1 MGKQVST
8 LKMVGSF
15 AGAVGYID
23 KQGRVQMRS
32 KPEKVSD
39 PNTKKQR
46 EVRLRFL
53 AISTVAQ
60 GMKNVL
66 LGLTPQA
73 KAKRISLRNTFV
85 KYNYAATE
93 GTVYETNGD
102 GTTDFTMVKLSM
114 GPVGNPSFGTPTSTE
129 PLQIDVA
136 VSNVDSDPE
145 STSDNAVVYVV
156 AYNPALNKAIMA
168 HERLGA
174 GTISINVPNS
184 WNGEDVKVYG
194 FVQRFDSKQAREE
207 YESIFNN
214 TEMAGGESRQTIYQL
229 QSNAEYSNSRFLGE
243 VNIS

>member
-32 KPEKVSD
+32 KPEKISD

-93 GTVYETNGD
+93 GTVEENSGD
-102 GTTDFTMVKLSM
+102 GTTDFTLVKLSM
-114 GPVGNPSFGTPTSTE
+114 GPVGNPTFGTPSSTE
-129 PLQIDVA
+129 PLQIDVV
-136 VSNVDSDPE
+136 VSNTDSDPE
-145 STSDNAVVYVV
+145 STSDNALMYIV
-156 AYNPALNKAIMA
+156 AYNPTLNKSIMVSDK
-168 HERLGA
+168 LGNK
-174 GTISINVPNS
+174 TMSIQVPNS
-184 WNGEDVKVYG
+184 WNGETVKVYG
-194 FVQRFDSKQAREE
+194 FVQRFDSAQAREE
-207 YESIFNN
+207 YESIFNDP
-214 TEMAGGESRQTIYQL
+214 EMAGGESHQQIYHL
-229 QSNAEYSNSRFLGE
+229 QSSAEYSNSRYIGE
-243 VNIS
+243 VSIS

>member
-1 MGKQVST
+1 
-8 LKMVGSF
+8 MVGSF

-39 PNTKKQR
+39 PNTKRQR

-93 GTVYETNGD
+93 GTVYDTNGD
-102 GTTDFTMVKLSM
+102 GTTDFTLVKLSM
-114 GPVGNPSFGTPTSTE
+114 GPVGNPTFAAPTSTD

-136 VSNVDSDPE
+136 VSGVDADPE
-145 STSDNAVVYVV
+145 STMDNAVVYIV
-156 AYNPALNKAIMA
+156 AYNPTLNKSLMA
-168 HERLGA
+168 HEKLQS
-174 GTISINVPNS
+174 GTISIRVPNS
-184 WNGEDVKVYG
+184 WNGENVKVYG
-194 FVQRFDSKQAREE
+194 FVQRFDSAQAREQ
-207 YESIFNN
+207 YESIFNDP
-214 TEMAGGESRQTIYQL
+214 EMAGGESSQTIYQL
-229 QSNAEYSNSRFLGE
+229 QSNAEYSNSRYLGDVE
-243 VNIS
+243 IS

>member
-23 KQGRVQMRS
+23 KQGNVQMRS

-53 AISTVAQ
+53 AISTVAR

-73 KAKRISLRNTFV
+73 KSKRITLRNTFI

-93 GTVYETNGD
+93 GTVYDTNGD

-114 GPVGNPSFGTPTSTE
+114 GPVGNPSFGTPSATQ

-136 VSNVDSDPE
+136 VSGVDSDPE
-145 STSDNAVVYVV
+145 STMDNAVVYIV
-156 AYNPALNKAIMA
+156 AYNPAENKSIMA
-168 HERLGA
+168 FEKLQSA
-174 GTISINVPNS
+174 TISIQVPNS
-184 WNGEDVKVYG
+184 WNGENVKVYG
-194 FVQRFDSKQAREE
+194 FVQRFDSKKAREE

-214 TEMAGGESRQTIYQL
+214 PEMAGGESSQTIFQL
-229 QSNAEYSNSRFLGE
+229 QSNAEYSNSRYLGE

>member
-53 AISTVAQ
+53 AISTVAR

-73 KAKRISLRNTFV
+73 KSKRISLRNTFI

-93 GTVYETNGD
+93 GTVYDANGS
-102 GTTDFTMVKLSM
+102 GETDFSLVKVSM
-114 GPVGNPSFGTPTSTE
+114 GPVGNPTFGTPKSTE
-129 PLQIDVA
+129 PLQIDVV
-136 VSNVDSDPE
+136 VSNADSDPE
-145 STSDNAVVYVV
+145 STVDNAKVYIV
-156 AYNPALNKAIMA
+156 AYNPAENKSIIASNK
-168 HERLGA
+168 LDNL
-174 GTISINVPNS
+174 TINIQVPNS
-184 WNGEDVKVYG
+184 WNGENVKVYG

-214 TEMAGGESRQTIYQL
+214 PEMAGGQSSQTIFQL
-229 QSNAEYSNSRFLGE
+229 QSNAEYSDSRYLGE
-243 VNIS
+243 VSIS

>member
-1 MGKQVST
+1 MT
-8 LKMVGSF
+8 GSF

-32 KPEKVSD
+32 KAEKYTD
-39 PNTKKQR
+39 ANTKKQR
-46 EVRLRFL
+46 EVRVRFL

-93 GTVYETNGD
+93 GTVYDTNAD
-102 GTTDFTMVKLSM
+102 GTTDFTMVRVAM
-114 GPVGNPSFGTPTSTE
+114 GPIASPSFGSPSCTD

-145 STSDNAVVYVV
+145 ATHDNAYVYIV
-156 AYNPALNKAIMA
+156 AYNPVANKSVMTK
-168 HERLGA
+168 ERLESQ
-174 GTISINVPNS
+174 TINLMVPNS
-184 WNGEDVKVYG
+184 WNGEEVHVFG
-194 FVQRFDSKQAREE
+194 FVQAFDTANAREE
-207 YESIFNN
+207 YDSIFNDPSMLGGLSKN
-214 TEMAGGESRQTIYQL
+214 TIFQL
-229 QSNAEYSNSRFLGE
+229 QSSASYSDSSYLGT
-243 VNIS
+243 VSIS